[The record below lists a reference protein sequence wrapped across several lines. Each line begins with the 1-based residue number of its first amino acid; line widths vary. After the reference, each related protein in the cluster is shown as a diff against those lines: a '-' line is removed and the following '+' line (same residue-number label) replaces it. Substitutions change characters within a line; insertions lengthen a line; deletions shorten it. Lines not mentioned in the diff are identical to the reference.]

1 MIPVLTAGA
10 LRALRRSWCVW
21 ALSLAALIV
30 LTTAFWPAFEDSPD
44 TSGLTSSMPE
54 GLVQALG
61 IGDLGSPEGF
71 LWGNLYALLVPLLM
85 AVAAASFTT
94 TLTARQEESGQYE
107 LLLTQPVSRTAVL
120 LARAL
125 AVTTATL
132 GLGVAVL
139 LVQLVADAVWDLGT
153 SVPRL
158 LSTVVLCT
166 LTALVA
172 GAACL
177 MTAAVTSRPSAVLGA
192 GVGLT
197 VAGYVV
203 SALFPLR
210 EGWKDFQYVSPW
222 NWALGGEPLTTT
234 ADWWR
239 YAAPAGLAL
248 LLAAV
253 ALPLFD
259 RRDVHAP

>member
-1 MIPVLTAGA
+1 MISVLTTGA
-10 LRALRRSWCVW
+10 LRALRRSWLTW
-21 ALSLAALIV
+21 AVSIIALIV
-30 LTTAFWPAFEDSPD
+30 LTTAFWPAFENSPD
-44 TSGLTSSMPE
+44 MSDLTASMPE

-120 LARAL
+120 TSRAL
-125 AVTTATL
+125 AVLAATL
-132 GLGVAVL
+132 ALGLTVF
-139 LVQLVADAVWDLGT
+139 LVQWIADLIWDLGT
-153 SVPRL
+153 SVSRL
-158 LSTVVLCT
+158 LSTVVLCA

-172 GAACL
+172 AAASL
-177 MTAAVTSRPSAVLGA
+177 VTAAVTSRPSAALGA

-210 EGWKDFQYVSPW
+210 EGWKDFQYLSPW
-222 NWALGGEPLTTT
+222 NWALGGEPLTH
-234 ADWWR
+234 AAEWWR
-239 YAAPAGLAL
+239 YAAPVGLAL
-248 LLAAV
+248 LLAVLA
-253 ALPLFD
+253 PSLFD